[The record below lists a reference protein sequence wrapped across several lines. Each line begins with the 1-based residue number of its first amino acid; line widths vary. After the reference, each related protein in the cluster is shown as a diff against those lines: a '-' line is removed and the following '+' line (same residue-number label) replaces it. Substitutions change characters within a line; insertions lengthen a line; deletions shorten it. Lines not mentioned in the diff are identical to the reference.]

1 MAWYAEEIAYGLL
14 PVAIQN
20 AIVAR
25 HGRRIYRDRFGAGYD
40 ELSRLLEESERGD
53 PELHRAY
60 QNARLAE
67 LIAHAYET
75 VPYYR
80 EVMDARS
87 LTPSDITRVE
97 DLAKLP
103 VLRKEDV
110 QAAGDRLISRAANRR
125 ALRRGATSAST
136 GMPLTVTWDRA
147 VAMMNHASY
156 MRLRRWVGA
165 PIGRP
170 YATMQGRIVAA
181 MGQKRPPFWREN
193 PAWNQTFYSTLHM
206 SEANLVHYVANLRRS
221 GAEMLEAY
229 PSSAF
234 ALARFLESRGEY
246 LPFKG
251 LITTGEPLLSV
262 EREII
267 EERFQTRAYD
277 SYGQAERVAFS
288 SECEE
293 HAGHHVYPEYGIAEV
308 VGESGETLPAGQSGL
323 LVGTGLHNYAM
334 PLIRYACG
342 DVAALSERS
351 CPCGRTL
358 PLMEGVLSRVGD
370 LIVTPD
376 GRTVPPIMVSWVV
389 RWIEG
394 VTQYQIR
401 QDSVE
406 ELRMLV
412 VTPAPITD
420 EERRNVHHHF
430 ERRLGRGM
438 RVTVE
443 RVDDIPRSDRG
454 KKRLVVSRVP
464 LPWGGGNLLSGQEE
478 GEGGFDDRAD
488 GGASGDA
495 HTE

>member
-1 MAWYAEEIAYGLL
+1 M
-14 PVAIQN
+14 
-20 AIVAR
+20 
-25 HGRRIYRDRFGAGYD
+25 GYD
-40 ELSRLLEESERGD
+40 SLSRFLEESERGG
-53 PELHRAY
+53 PERLRAY

-67 LIAHAYET
+67 LVAHAYET

-103 VLRKEDV
+103 VLHKEDV
-110 QAAGDRLISRAANRR
+110 RAAGDRLVSRAVDRR
-125 ALRRGATSAST
+125 SLRSGTTSAST
-136 GMPLTVTWDRA
+136 GSPLSVSWDRA
-147 VAMMNHASY
+147 VALVNHASY
-156 MRLRRWVGA
+156 MRLRRWAGA
-165 PIGRP
+165 PIGTP
-170 YATMQGRIVAA
+170 YATLQGRIVAR

-193 PAWNQTFYSTLHM
+193 PAWNQTIYSTLHM

-246 LPFKG
+246 LPFKC
-251 LITTGEPLLSV
+251 LITTGEPLLPV

-277 SYGQAERVAFS
+277 SYGQAERVTFS

-293 HAGHHVYPEYGIAEV
+293 HSGHHVYSEYGIAEV
-308 VGESGETLPAGQSGL
+308 VDESGDAVPAGQSGT
-323 LVGTGLHNYAM
+323 LVGTGLHNRAM
-334 PLIRYACG
+334 PLLRYACG
-342 DVAALSERS
+342 DVAVLSERT

-376 GRTVPPIMVSWVV
+376 GRTVPPVMITWVV
-389 RWIEG
+389 RWIRD

-401 QDSVE
+401 QESVD

-412 VTPAPITD
+412 VSPSPITD

-430 ERRLGRGM
+430 ERRLGPGI

-443 RVDDIPRSDRG
+443 RVDDIPRSGRG
-454 KKRLVVSRVP
+454 KKRLVVSDVP
-464 LPWGGGNLLSGQEE
+464 LPWGGGNMLSGYS
-478 GEGGFDDRAD
+478 DDEDVPGDQAD
-488 GGASGDA
+488 DA
-495 HTE
+495 T